1 MNSKKVEFFFEK
13 IDNPFLKK
21 IMNAMDHLTPEEKKV
36 LLHKCCVKIIE
47 TAKKHPD
54 FFNEY
59 NISVKTKM
67 QGGCAN
73 SEFGCCP
80 PPNEKVEKIDAD
92 GTNCGAIIVN
102 DARPAEIIGEK
113 MDVTIPEAY
122 ASLVDDDDDDDLI
135 PVNSLVNSRFFAR
148 RMEFDD
154 VEEPDDESLILGVI
168 SNFFIVM
175 RSFMQNLSEFE
186 RYPSGIVGLNALI
199 TLISIA
205 NPMVFGLCFFII
217 MYLTNFVRRGGK
229 RQKTKKHQTKHN
241 KNKKQKTKKEK
252 SKKK

>member
-1 MNSKKVEFFFEK
+1 MNSKKVEIFFEK

-36 LLHKCCVKIIE
+36 LLHKCCVKIRDSL
-47 TAKKHPD
+47 KK
-54 FFNEY
+54 NK
-59 NISVKTKM
+59 IK
-67 QGGCAN
+67 GGKK
-73 SEFGCCP
+73 FGFCP

-122 ASLVDDDDDDDLI
+122 ASLVDDDDDDLI
-135 PVNSLVNSRFFAR
+135 PVNSLVNSRYFAR
-148 RMEFDD
+148 RMEFDN
-154 VEEPDDESLILGVI
+154 EEPDDDEEPNDESLILGVI

-241 KNKKQKTKKEK
+241 KNKKHQTKKHQTKKQKTKKEK
-252 SKKK
+252 TKSKK

>member
-1 MNSKKVEFFFEK
+1 MNSKKVELFFEK

-36 LLHKCCVKIIE
+36 LLHKCCVKIRVSL
-47 TAKKHPD
+47 KK
-54 FFNEY
+54 NK
-59 NISVKTKM
+59 IK
-67 QGGCAN
+67 GGN
-73 SEFGCCP
+73 KFGFCP
-80 PPNEKVEKIDAD
+80 PPNEKVEKMDAN

-122 ASLVDDDDDDDLI
+122 ASLVDDDDDDLI
-135 PVNSLVNSRFFAR
+135 PVADYQVNSRYFAR
-148 RMEFDD
+148 RMEFDN
-154 VEEPDDESLILGVI
+154 EEDDDESLILGVI

-199 TLISIA
+199 TIISIA

-229 RQKTKKHQTKHN
+229 RQKTKKHQTKNN
-241 KNKKQKTKKEK
+241 KSKKQKTKKEK
-252 SKKK
+252 SK

>member
-1 MNSKKVEFFFEK
+1 
-13 IDNPFLKK
+13 
-21 IMNAMDHLTPEEKKV
+21 MNAMDHLTPEEKKV
-36 LLHKCCVKIIE
+36 LLHKCCVKIRDSL
-47 TAKKHPD
+47 KK
-54 FFNEY
+54 NK
-59 NISVKTKM
+59 IK
-67 QGGCAN
+67 GGKK
-73 SEFGCCP
+73 FGFCP
-80 PPNEKVEKIDAD
+80 PPNETVEKIDAD

-122 ASLVDDDDDDDLI
+122 ASLVDDDDDDLI
-135 PVNSLVNSRFFAR
+135 PVNSLVNSRYFAR
-148 RMEFDD
+148 RMEFDN
-154 VEEPDDESLILGVI
+154 EEPDDDEEPNDESLILGVI

-241 KNKKQKTKKEK
+241 KSKKQKTKKEK
-252 SKKK
+252 TKSKK

>member
-21 IMNAMDHLTPEEKKV
+21 IMNAIDTLTPEEKKV
-36 LLHKCCVKIIE
+36 LLHNCCVKIRDNLSL
-47 TAKKHPD
+47 KKRK
-54 FFNEY
+54 
-59 NISVKTKM
+59 IK
-67 QGGCAN
+67 GGN
-73 SEFGCCP
+73 KFGFCP
-80 PPNEKVEKIDAD
+80 PPNEKVEKMDVD

-113 MDVTIPEAY
+113 MDVSIPEAY
-122 ASLVDDDDDDDLI
+122 ASLVDDDDDDLI
-135 PVNSLVNSRFFAR
+135 PVADYQVNSRYFAR

-154 VEEPDDESLILGVI
+154 EDDESLILGVI

-199 TLISIA
+199 MIISIA
-205 NPMVFGLCFFII
+205 NPMAIGLCFFII
-217 MYLTNFVRRGGK
+217 MYITNFVRRGGK

-241 KNKKQKTKKEK
+241 KSKKQKKK
-252 SKKK
+252 

>member
-1 MNSKKVEFFFEK
+1 MNSKKVELFFEK

-21 IMNAMDHLTPEEKKV
+21 IMNAIDHLTPEEKKV
-36 LLHKCCVKIIE
+36 LLHKCCVKIRQNLSL
-47 TAKKHPD
+47 KKRK
-54 FFNEY
+54 
-59 NISVKTKM
+59 IK
-67 QGGCAN
+67 GGN
-73 SEFGCCP
+73 KFGHCP
-80 PPNEKVEKIDAD
+80 PPNEKVEKMDAN

-122 ASLVDDDDDDDLI
+122 ASLVDDDDDDLI
-135 PVNSLVNSRFFAR
+135 PVADYPVNTRYFAR

-154 VEEPDDESLILGVI
+154 EEDDVDDESMVLGVI

-229 RQKTKKHQTKHN
+229 RQKTKKHQTK
-241 KNKKQKTKKEK
+241 KQKTKRHQTKHNK
-252 SKKK
+252 RKNK

>member
-1 MNSKKVEFFFEK
+1 MNSKKVENFFEK

-21 IMNAMDHLTPEEKKV
+21 IMNAIDTLTPEEEKV
-36 LLHKCCVKIIE
+36 LLHKCCVKIRE

-80 PPNEKVEKIDAD
+80 PPNETVEKMNAN

-102 DARPAEIIGEK
+102 DAHPTEIIGEK
-113 MDVTIPEAY
+113 MDVSIPEAY
-122 ASLVDDDDDDDLI
+122 ASLVDDDDDDLI
-135 PVNSLVNSRFFAR
+135 PVADYPVNSRYFAR

-154 VEEPDDESLILGVI
+154 DDEHESMVLVVI

-186 RYPSGIVGLNALI
+186 RYPSGIIGLNALI
-199 TLISIA
+199 TIISIA
-205 NPMVFGLCFFII
+205 NPMAIGLCFFII
-217 MYLTNFVRRGGK
+217 MYITKFVRRGGK

-241 KNKKQKTKKEK
+241 KRKMQKTKKEK
-252 SKKK
+252 KKKKK